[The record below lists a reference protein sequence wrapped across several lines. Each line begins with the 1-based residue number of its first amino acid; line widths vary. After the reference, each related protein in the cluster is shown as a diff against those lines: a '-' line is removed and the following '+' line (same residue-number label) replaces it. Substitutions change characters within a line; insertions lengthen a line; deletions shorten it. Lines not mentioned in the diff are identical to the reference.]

1 MTASPSMC
9 SRKPEIQAVP
19 GPYAVLTAP
28 ARWLIVSAS
37 HFRSK
42 KTTYR
47 RRAMAGKADLVNSIV
62 DAVEGLT
69 RRQAAAAFEAVVG
82 AVSNSL
88 KAGES
93 VKIPGLGSF
102 AVAERGARKGR
113 NPATGE
119 SITIKASKTVRFKA
133 GKDLKEAVNTKKRG
147 RKASS

>member
-1 MTASPSMC
+1 
-9 SRKPEIQAVP
+9 
-19 GPYAVLTAP
+19 
-28 ARWLIVSAS
+28 
-37 HFRSK
+37 
-42 KTTYR
+42 
-47 RRAMAGKADLVNSIV
+47 MAGKADLVNSIV
-62 DAVEGLT
+62 DSVEGMS

-82 AVSNSL
+82 AVSDSL
-88 KAGES
+88 KAGEA

-147 RKASS
+147 RKS